1 MRTNLRG
8 IIAGLSLALIGVV
21 QGALAAYPEKP
32 IRIIVPFPP
41 GGVTDIL
48 ARTIAPKLTERLG
61 QPVVVDNRSGAGGT
75 IGTLAAA
82 KSAPDGYTLVLGT
95 QGTHVVNYA
104 LVEKLPYHP
113 LKDFAPVIP
122 IAAVP
127 SVLVVPVS
135 VPYMMFAELLAAA
148 RAKPGTLS
156 HASSGIGASPSLT
169 LSLLKTVAKVDII
182 EVMYKGSGPAVADV
196 IAGHV
201 TMAFDSVASSV
212 PHIKSGRLRPLAVTS
227 SQRVKALPDVP
238 AIAEQG
244 YPGFNVVAWLA
255 VWAPAAT
262 PPEIVRKLNTEIN
275 AILKLP
281 DVVERLNSVGAEIM
295 GGSVEAFAVY
305 HQSEFDRWTTLL
317 KSAGIKPQ

>member
-1 MRTNLRG
+1 MKVNLRC
-8 IIAGLSLALIGVV
+8 IIAGLLVALIGMV
-21 QGALAAYPEKP
+21 QGAAAAYPDRP

-48 ARTIAPKLTERLG
+48 ARTIGSKLSEQLG
-61 QPVVVDNRSGAGGT
+61 QPVVIDNRGGAGGT
-75 IGTLAAA
+75 IGTAVAA
-82 KSAPDGYTLVLGT
+82 KSTPDGYTLVLGT

-104 LVEKLPYHP
+104 LVDKLPYHP

-122 IAAVP
+122 VAAVP
-127 SVLVVPVS
+127 SVLVVPAS
-135 VPYMMFAELLAAA
+135 VPYLTFAELIAAA

-156 HASSGIGASPSLT
+156 HASSGIGASPSLC
-169 LSLLKTVAKVDII
+169 LSLLKTMAKVDII
-182 EVMYKGSGPAVADV
+182 EVMYKGSGPVVADL

-201 TMAFDSVASSV
+201 TMAFDSVASSI

-227 SQRVKALPDVP
+227 SRRVKALPDVP

-244 YPGFNVVAWLA
+244 YPGFDVVAWLA
-255 VWAPAAT
+255 IWAPAAT
-262 PPEIVRKLNTEIN
+262 PLEIVRKLNAEID

-281 DVVERLNSVGAEIM
+281 DVVERLNAIGAEIL
-295 GGSVEAFAVY
+295 GGSVDEFAVF

-317 KSAGIKPQ
+317 KNAGVKAQ